1 MAITKEQKDFIERV
15 GNLAAADMQKSGV
28 LASLTIA
35 QAILESGWGKS
46 GLTVKANAL
55 FGIKAG
61 ASWKGKVYSAQ
72 TQECY
77 DGATFTTVTAL
88 FRAYDSWA
96 DSVADHS
103 ALLTGA
109 TRYKAV
115 IGERDYKTACRAIKA
130 AGYATDPNYADKL
143 IQIIESYG
151 LTAYDGAGQAGT
163 SGGSSD
169 TSGALAFAVGD
180 VVRFTGSKHYTSANA
195 ASGPACKPG
204 TAKVTAV
211 SKGAKHP
218 YHLIKQSGGGST
230 VYGWVDAADVQAVS
244 TTPGGSGTT
253 TAPKMRVGARVKY
266 SGPLYRDSNGNGQG
280 KTVNGTYTVKYYYPG
295 RKCGVHIDGL
305 GWVPESACSV
315 VG

>member
-1 MAITKEQKDFIERV
+1 MVRQYRYINFQDRKRISARYLNNDRV
-15 GNLAAADMQKSGV
+15 ADIAADLGV
-28 LASLTIA
+28 TPAAVYRELKRGETGELDRNQRRAWTKHGKLPYITYDTAETPQQGA
-35 QAILESGWGKS
+35 QS
-46 GLTVKANAL
+46 
-55 FGIKAG
+55 
-61 ASWKGKVYSAQ
+61 
-72 TQECY
+72 
-77 DGATFTTVTAL
+77 
-88 FRAYDSWA
+88 
-96 DSVADHS
+96 
-103 ALLTGA
+103 
-109 TRYKAV
+109 
-115 IGERDYKTACRAIKA
+115 
-130 AGYATDPNYADKL
+130 
-143 IQIIESYG
+143 
-151 LTAYDGAGQAGT
+151 GAGQAGT
-163 SGGSSD
+163 SRGSSD

-305 GWVPESACSV
+305 GWVPESSCSV
-315 VG
+315 VS